1 MKKAVNWA
9 MYTGS
14 IGFML
19 NGIIGIVKLL
29 HGNNKVA
36 MQAHLA
42 VVFFVIAAVGIIC
55 KILLNRCPNCRKSV
69 MTRGEYCPYCGEKIK
84 KSNELLD
91 GTVLR
96 HEWFKSRK
104 SPISPADGK
113 NEAGEKVRFH
123 KKAVNWVQAIAL
135 VAFVVDLCFIAG
147 EWLQSDCERLT
158 AGCIGAACWFIV
170 LICVFCT
177 AARTAG
183 RLSRHA
189 ATIVRTA
196 AKKSNCEN
204 CPSKRANFCRK
215 DRPSQAI
222 LSVLSS

>member
-36 MQAHLA
+36 MQALLA

-69 MTRGEYCPYCGEKIK
+69 VTRGEYCPYCGEKIK

-104 SPISPADGK
+104 SPISPADGMK
-113 NEAGEKVRFH
+113 EAGEKVRFH

-135 VAFVVDLCFIAG
+135 VAFGVDLCFIAG

-170 LICVFCT
+170 LICVFCKMRMNRCPHCGEVVET
-177 AARTAG
+177 RG
-183 RLSRHA
+183 DYCPYCGEKVRL
-189 ATIVRTA
+189 
-196 AKKSNCEN
+196 
-204 CPSKRANFCRK
+204 
-215 DRPSQAI
+215 
-222 LSVLSS
+222 

>member
-1 MKKAVNWA
+1 MQKLANSACTRYNKAESRCIFVKKAVNWA

-84 KSNELLD
+84 KAMSCWTAQFC
-91 GTVLR
+91 GTSGSKAENRQFRPQTGRMKRGKRCAFIKRQLIGCR
-96 HEWFKSRK
+96 RLHLSR
-104 SPISPADGK
+104 SWWICASLPG
-113 NEAGEKVRFH
+113 NGCR
-123 KKAVNWVQAIAL
+123 AIAK
-135 VAFVVDLCFIAG
+135 G
-147 EWLQSDCERLT
+147 
-158 AGCIGAACWFIV
+158 
-170 LICVFCT
+170 
-177 AARTAG
+177 
-183 RLSRHA
+183 
-189 ATIVRTA
+189 
-196 AKKSNCEN
+196 
-204 CPSKRANFCRK
+204 
-215 DRPSQAI
+215 
-222 LSVLSS
+222 

>member
-55 KILLNRCPNCRKSV
+55 KILLNR
-69 MTRGEYCPYCGEKIK
+69 CPYCGEKIK

-170 LICVFCT
+170 LICVFCKI
-177 AARTAG
+177 RMN
-183 RLSRHA
+183 R
-189 ATIVRTA
+189 
-196 AKKSNCEN
+196 
-204 CPSKRANFCRK
+204 CPHCGKVVETRGDYCPYCGEK
-215 DRPSQAI
+215 VK
-222 LSVLSS
+222 L